1 MLEPD
6 WGESHWP
13 AGGFLFQ
20 DVFFCSVDWSQGCR
34 SAAINWQRLNWN
46 SDGSRMNCSGRGS
59 SRRSRCVSFPVL
71 RGIDAQLLVGTGITT
86 ATDLVRADI
95 AMLQQ
100 LMSEYAATREG
111 KRIVRSSRRADCD
124 TVRGCFAEPASSSI
138 SALQSGLA
146 ENSLIR

>member
-86 ATDLVRADI
+86 ATDLARADI

-100 LMSEYAATREG
+100 LMSEYAAHG
-111 KRIVRSSRRADCD
+111 KVIASCEQPSGRLRYGPRLFRRTSVEQHKRAAAWI
-124 TVRGCFAEPASSSI
+124 G
-138 SALQSGLA
+138 
-146 ENSLIR
+146 